1 MRLLITEFITGGGM
15 ANHPIPEGLKQE
27 GLLMLNSVLADCE
40 LLQDVEIVTTI
51 DSRVTLETDSIKK
64 IVIQGHDDY
73 LRKITKLANQSDA
86 TWVIAPESDNI
97 LQIFIENLMNNS
109 NKIIN
114 CDDESIRIT
123 SDKYVC
129 TKLLSD
135 HGISVIENLSAS
147 QAAHYNQMTI
157 IKNRCGVGSEGLTIC
172 QSGSE
177 ALTEIANRAG
187 DWLIQPLVEGDSLSL
202 SMLCANGS
210 AVVLTCNKQN
220 FTNSKEPKLKSC
232 LVNAMPVT
240 QEHIKLAHSITNVLP
255 GLKGYVGVDF
265 INSNGDLKI
274 VDINP
279 RLTTSYVGLKN
290 VLRENPAKLC
300 IDASLYST
308 LPDDLERNATVSEVV
323 IGK

>member
-40 LLQDVEIVTTI
+40 LLEDIEIVTTI
-51 DSRVTLETDSIKK
+51 DSRVTLDADSIKK
-64 IVIQGHDDY
+64 IVIQGHDNY
-73 LRKITKLANQSDA
+73 LHKITKLANQSDA

-129 TKLLSD
+129 TELLSD
-135 HGISVIENLSAS
+135 HGISVIDNLSAS
-147 QAAHYNQMTI
+147 QAAQYNQMTV
-157 IKNRCGVGSEGLTIC
+157 IKNRCGVGSEGLTVC

-177 ALTEIANRAG
+177 ALTEIANRTG

-220 FTNSKEPKLKSC
+220 FTNTREPKLKSC

-240 QEHIKLAHSITNVLP
+240 QDHIKLANSITNVLP

-279 RLTTSYVGLKN
+279 RLTTSYAGLKN
-290 VLRENPAKLC
+290 VLRANPAKLC
-300 IDASLYST
+300 IDASLNST
-308 LPDDLERNATVSEVV
+308 LPVDLERNATVSEVV
-323 IGK
+323 IG

>member
-40 LLQDVEIVTTI
+40 LLEDIEIVTTI
-51 DSRVTLETDSIKK
+51 DSRVTLDADSIKK
-64 IVIQGHDDY
+64 IVIQGHDNY
-73 LRKITKLANQSDA
+73 LHKITKLANQSDA

-97 LQIFIENLMNNS
+97 LQILIENLMNNS

-129 TKLLSD
+129 TELLSD
-135 HGISVIENLSAS
+135 HGISVIDNLSAS
-147 QAAHYNQMTI
+147 QAAQYNQMTV
-157 IKNRCGVGSEGLTIC
+157 IKNRCGVGSEGLTVC

-177 ALTEIANRAG
+177 ALTEIANRTG

-220 FTNSKEPKLKSC
+220 FTNTREPKLKSC

-240 QEHIKLAHSITNVLP
+240 QDHIKLAHSITNVLP

-265 INSNGDLKI
+265 ISSNGDLKI

-279 RLTTSYVGLKN
+279 RLTTSYAGLKN

-300 IDASLYST
+300 IDASLNSI
-308 LPDDLERNATVSEVV
+308 LPVDLERNATVSEVV
-323 IGK
+323 IG